1 MKVKE
6 LIERLNKYDLEK
18 EVFIRFALDNE
29 DEIGYVLI
37 PKMLGL
43 YIDDVAIYSSYEVKK
58 EDCDFV
64 GQVDLKEAY
73 HKMLEES
80 EDKQ

>member
-6 LIERLNKYDLEK
+6 LIEQLQKYNLEQ
-18 EVFIRFALDNE
+18 EVIIRFALDSE
-29 DEIGYVLI
+29 DEIGYILK
-37 PKMLGL
+37 PFHTDL
-43 YIDDVAIYSSYEVKK
+43 YFKDECAIYAEYTATK
-58 EDCDFV
+58 EDCEFI

-73 HKMLEES
+73 QKMQ

>member
-6 LIERLNKYDLEK
+6 LIEQLQKFDKEK
-18 EVFIRFALDNE
+18 NVIIRFALDNE
-29 DEIGYVLI
+29 DEIGYILKPFHI
-37 PKMLGL
+37 GQ
-43 YIDDVAIYSSYEVKK
+43 YIEQDVAIYSAYEITK

-73 HKMLEES
+73 HKMLEE
-80 EDKQ
+80 E